1 MADND
6 SASNNMPIGRPRSER
21 VLSRYKV
28 ATDKNS
34 LMNLRAMTPDHW
46 NASLNINEETM
57 TARETAR
64 GLERKREYNNF
75 LRSEMGRKVFFLS
88 NSQILILK
96 KKQQNKQK

>member
-6 SASNNMPIGRPRSER
+6 STSNNMPFGKPLSER

-28 ATDKNS
+28 STDKNS

-46 NASLNINEETM
+46 NASLNINEDTM
-57 TARETAR
+57 TAQETAR

-75 LRSEMGRKVFFLS
+75 LRSEMERKVFLS

-96 KKQQNKQK
+96 KKQPNKQK